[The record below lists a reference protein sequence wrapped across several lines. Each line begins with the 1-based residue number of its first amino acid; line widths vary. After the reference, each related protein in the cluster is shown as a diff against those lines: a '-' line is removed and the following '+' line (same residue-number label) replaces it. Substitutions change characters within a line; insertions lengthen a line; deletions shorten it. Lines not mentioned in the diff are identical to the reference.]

1 MLLSLAGGF
10 DVMIVKVRD
19 VLARVRTA
27 GRSALLEHEVYA
39 VLAAAGFDVPR
50 FAYWAGEPGTSVPE
64 DVTRLLEEAPG
75 EVILKIVSPE
85 ILHKSDVGGVAA
97 SPGDPAAVTAAA
109 RRVWDDVGR
118 RMPDAVRSGV
128 LVVEKVKTKGG
139 SPASET
145 LLSLKQDPAFGPVL
159 VLGLGG
165 VLTEWFGDVSAGTS
179 TVVLQPGRVREG
191 LERAVEARPALAL
204 LFRPSRLH
212 ATPPLDLAATAE
224 RLETLGTVATA
235 FGEAAQAG
243 EVDPL
248 TLEELEVNPLLLAAD
263 GRWIAVDGKGRLG
276 RTTRTLP
283 KRPLR
288 KVKNLLEPKS
298 AAVLGASAT
307 AMNPGRIILRNLKV
321 AEGIRYG
328 QLWAVHPKEETIDG
342 IPCVRT
348 VADLPQAVDLAVVSI
363 PAEGARDAIRALA
376 ATGKAESI
384 ILIPGGFAET
394 GEQGLE
400 EEIVEA
406 VRSSRSRP
414 DEGPVLLGGNCLG
427 IVSKHQYNT
436 FFLPQ
441 YKLPFHDAPGD
452 RLVAVSQSGAYL
464 VSLTSNLD
472 GIIFPKAS
480 ISYGNQMDLTVSDFL
495 EAFLPDDSVKVV
507 TCYIEGFK
515 PLDGARF
522 VDLARRLRAQGKRVL
537 AFKAGKTALGA
548 EAAQSHT
555 ASLAGDYAVAE
566 ALMEGAGVVVAR
578 SLDMLEDYTKAFTML
593 YDRLPRGNRLAVLSN
608 AGFECSTV
616 LDKLHGLVPARLS
629 EKTKARLASCL
640 PGIAHADNPVDATP
654 MATTRQFVAAAEAML
669 EDDGVDAILVSPI
682 PVTPALDNLSP
693 DLAGGTHQE
702 NIHSPGSLPSE
713 LLALFR
719 KTEKPMAVS
728 VDSGR
733 LYDDFVQV
741 LQRGGIPVWRK
752 IDRASR
758 ALSALATL

>member
-1 MLLSLAGGF
+1 MMKTVREILAG
-10 DVMIVKVRD
+10 
-19 VLARVRTA
+19 ARRA

-39 VLAAAGFDVPR
+39 ILAAAGIDVPR
-50 FAYWAGEPGTSVPE
+50 FAYWAGEPGAAVPDE
-64 DVTRLLEEAPG
+64 VARLLEKGPG
-75 EVILKIVSPE
+75 EVVLKIVSPE
-85 ILHKSDVGGVAA
+85 ILHKSDVGGVAV
-97 SPGDPAAVTAAA
+97 SSTEPTAVGAAA
-109 RRVWDDVGR
+109 RRIWDDVGR

-128 LVVEKVKTKGG
+128 LVVEKVKAKSG
-139 SPASET
+139 SPAVET

-191 LERAVEARPALAL
+191 LKRAVETRPALAL
-204 LFRPSRLH
+204 LFRPSRIH
-212 ATPPLDLAATAE
+212 ATPPLDLAVTVE

-243 EVDPL
+243 ESDPI

-263 GRWIAVDGKGRLG
+263 GRWIAVDGKGRIG
-276 RTTRTLP
+276 RSTVTLP

-321 AEGIRYG
+321 SEGIRYG
-328 QLWAVHPKEETIDG
+328 HLWAVHPKEETIDG

-376 ATGKAESI
+376 TTGKAESI

-394 GEQGLE
+394 GQKGLE

-495 EAFLPDDSVKVV
+495 EAFLSDESVKVV
-507 TCYIEGFK
+507 ACYIEGFK
-515 PLDGARF
+515 PLD
-522 VDLARRLRAQGKRVL
+522 
-537 AFKAGKTALGA
+537 
-548 EAAQSHT
+548 S
-555 ASLAGDYAVAE
+555 
-566 ALMEGAGVVVAR
+566 
-578 SLDMLEDYTKAFTML
+578 
-593 YDRLPRGNRLAVLSN
+593 
-608 AGFECSTV
+608 
-616 LDKLHGLVPARLS
+616 
-629 EKTKARLASCL
+629 
-640 PGIAHADNPVDATP
+640 
-654 MATTRQFVAAAEAML
+654 
-669 EDDGVDAILVSPI
+669 
-682 PVTPALDNLSP
+682 
-693 DLAGGTHQE
+693 
-702 NIHSPGSLPSE
+702 
-713 LLALFR
+713 
-719 KTEKPMAVS
+719 
-728 VDSGR
+728 
-733 LYDDFVQV
+733 
-741 LQRGGIPVWRK
+741 
-752 IDRASR
+752 
-758 ALSALATL
+758 